1 MNNPSVLGG
10 RKEGLW
16 QEYRHNYTYWCVV
29 TMHFPLLEVED
40 VKCSPPDDKVYKGN
54 VVRDVI
60 VFVPINNGIYTKV
73 PFDDVVNDTDGVFIT
88 ETPEVI
94 YVSQERSWMQTTI
107 FMVWWGCS
115 TFVLIE

>member
-1 MNNPSVLGG
+1 MNNPSLLGG

-60 VFVPINNGIYTKV
+60 VFVPKKIIDV
-73 PFDDVVNDTDGVFIT
+73 PRCLLMRQKMI
-88 ETPEVI
+88 
-94 YVSQERSWMQTTI
+94 Q
-107 FMVWWGCS
+107 MVY
-115 TFVLIE
+115 